1 VRPNLKRSL
10 GALLSGH
17 ATAVR
22 VGATVLALAQTMLV
36 PTLHA
41 QTAVTKK
48 PAVKPTIPTPAPKP
62 APKPGGANVSKAPSA
77 AELADDAAGDTLTV
91 KFDVAGIPVILR
103 RVTANSVVAA
113 NLYLLGG
120 VRQLTAANAGIE
132 SLLLEASERGTQ
144 KYPRDLLRTKM
155 ARLGGAI
162 GVSPGLDWTT
172 VALRSTVA
180 GFDSTWAILA
190 DRLMAP
196 RLDATDVELVRD
208 QFITGIKQKNDSP
221 DALLDNLADSITYVG
236 HPYAIDPIGTES
248 SLTKLT
254 VAELRAY
261 QKEQMVT
268 SRMML
273 VVVGN
278 VSRSRVERLVRES
291 IGRLPRGSY
300 TWTVPQAPAA
310 LPTAYVLAKRTLP
323 TNYLQGYFQGPAA
336 TSKDYAA
343 LRLACAVLS
352 GRLFSEVRQKRNL
365 SYEVNAPFVE
375 RAFASG
381 GLYVTT
387 TAPDEVLSI
396 MRQQITDLQDG
407 YITPDG
413 LERLVQQF
421 IVTYFLDNETNAD
434 QANLLARAAL
444 YQGDFNKATH
454 FVDDLR
460 AVTPEDIHNAAKTY
474 MTKVRWAYV
483 GDPSKVTPARLMRF

>member
-1 VRPNLKRSL
+1 MRSANAYVQSARQRL
-10 GALLSGH
+10 APLN
-17 ATAVR
+17 
-22 VGATVLALAQTMLV
+22 LALSLSVTLSALTASTASTLDAQATTTRRA
-36 PTLHA
+36 PP
-41 QTAVTKK
+41 QTT
-48 PAVKPTIPTPAPKP
+48 
-62 APKPGGANVSKAPSA
+62 KAPTTD
-77 AELADDAAGDTLTV
+77 DDASGDTLTSRFEV
-91 KFDVAGIPVILR
+91 SGIPVILR
-103 RVTANSVVAA
+103 RVTANTVVAA

-120 VRQLTAANAGIE
+120 VRQLTPANEGIE
-132 SLLLEASERGTQ
+132 SLLLEASDRGTQ

-155 ARLGGAI
+155 ARLGSAI

-172 VALRSTVA
+172 VALRATVS

-190 DRLMAP
+190 DRIMAP
-196 RLDATDVELVRD
+196 RLEPADVELVRE
-208 QFITGIKQKNDSP
+208 QFVSGLKQRKDSP
-221 DALLDNLADSITYVG
+221 DALLDFLADSITYVG
-236 HPYAIDPIGTES
+236 HPYALEPLGSEA
-248 SLTKLT
+248 SLSKLT
-254 VAELRAY
+254 IADLRAY

-278 VSRSRVERLVRES
+278 VSRTRVERLVRET
-291 IGRLPRGSY
+291 IGRLPRGNY
-300 TWTVPQAPAA
+300 TWTVPQPPAA
-310 LPTAYVLAKRTLP
+310 LPTAYVFAKRTLP
-323 TNYLQGYFQGPAA
+323 TNYLQGYFQGPPAN
-336 TSKDYAA
+336 SKDYAA

-387 TAPDEVLSI
+387 TSPDEVLSI
-396 MRQQITDLQDG
+396 MRQQISELQDG
-407 YITPDG
+407 FITPEG

-444 YQGDFNKATH
+444 YQGDFAKASH
-454 FVDDLR
+454 FVEDLR
-460 AVTPEDIHNAAKTY
+460 AVTPQDIHDAARKY

-483 GDPSKVTPARLMRF
+483 GDPSKITPARLMRF